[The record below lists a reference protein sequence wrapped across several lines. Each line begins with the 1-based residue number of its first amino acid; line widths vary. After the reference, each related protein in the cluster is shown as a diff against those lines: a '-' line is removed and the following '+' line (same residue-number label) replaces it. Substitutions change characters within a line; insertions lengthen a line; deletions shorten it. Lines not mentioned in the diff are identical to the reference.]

1 MTTPIIN
8 AGEIDSL
15 ITRLTAQKRQ
25 LTRLLRLKQDV
36 TALRQAV
43 FDQPDA
49 RQIKVIAQACSEAMR
64 VSQEELLSRR
74 GDQRVCD
81 ARHVVFYLARRLT
94 SHSLASIGALCGDK
108 NHGTVLHGVKR
119 MGELMD
125 TEPKLREKVAA
136 IEAACRLKLNGAAK
150 PDKDEP

>member
-1 MTTPIIN
+1 MTTPVIN

-49 RQIKVIAQACSEAMR
+49 RQIKVIAQACSDAMG
-64 VSQEELLSRR
+64 VSQEEILSRR
-74 GDQRVCD
+74 GEQRICD

-108 NHGTVLHGVKR
+108 DHGTVIHGIRR
-119 MGELMD
+119 MTGLLE

-136 IEAACRLKLNGAAK
+136 IEATCRVKLNGAGK
-150 PDKDEP
+150 PPAIQ